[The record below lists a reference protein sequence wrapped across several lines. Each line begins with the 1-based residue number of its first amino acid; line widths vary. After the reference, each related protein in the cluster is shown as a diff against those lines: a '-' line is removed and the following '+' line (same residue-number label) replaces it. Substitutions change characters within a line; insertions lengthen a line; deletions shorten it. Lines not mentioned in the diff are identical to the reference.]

1 MEALVGRSA
10 ELDRID
16 VVLAARSALPA
27 GVLLHGREGIG
38 KTVLWSEAVRRARA
52 LGYRVLDCALS
63 RAESRLAYAGLADL
77 IGPVLAEVRP
87 CLAPPHTRA
96 LETAL
101 AIVNSRSSAP
111 DERAVAFGLH
121 GALSV
126 LARES
131 PIALAVDDVQWLD
144 PSSTL
149 MLSYAIRRLRREPVL
164 LILAWRDGDTSG
176 KGLLEDGGGPTVE
189 RILVGPLGL
198 GAIHRLLRTRLG
210 ASLTRPQL
218 LRIHAASEGNPLH
231 ALELTRA
238 IHRDIAQPDELLAL
252 LGGRVAGLPEQARLA
267 MTLAAVAT
275 ETDVDVLSGA
285 LGSNAIEALGPAIEA
300 DLVTVATGRIR
311 FRHPLIAVAAEAGV
325 SDGVRYDLHRR
336 LATATTSPE
345 SRIVHL
351 ARATPVP
358 DAEVAAAV
366 EEGARRTRAR
376 GARASSA
383 HLYEAAAR
391 LTPPTDEANLVRRQL
406 AAAAAWYEAGDAVL
420 AERILSAL
428 LAELGAGD
436 QRCEAGWR
444 LGMLL
449 DEGGRWQEAGALW
462 KAALAEVEDPGL
474 RSRILCSMA
483 ITAFYTDSVHEAITL
498 ATSAV
503 GAAEMGSD
511 RASLACSLAVQ
522 ALTLT
527 MSGETAVESLLE
539 RALAVEA
546 ELGESLGE
554 SLGDWSPSAVAAE
567 CARHVGDVEGA
578 RRHYATVLERARNAG
593 DANVEQ
599 WASFGLASA
608 EILAGRYGRASD
620 LADTV
625 LDIADQTGQMRIP
638 ARSLRAHIDAHLGHL
653 DRARELIGEAIARAT
668 EADEAA
674 HLFGAYNVLG
684 VIESCAGDAAAAA
697 RAFGTARRVA
707 ADLGLAHAAARRA
720 FLSEVEVAAAAGEL
734 DQADAAL
741 TAFEAVTNGTRP
753 LWSITLL
760 HRARASMLVARGDL
774 EAAAAELEAAVAAD
788 NGLPPDRGRALLALG
803 SLSRRLRQHA
813 RARDLLGQALALF
826 AGLGTSPWID
836 RASAELARVP
846 GRRSTEQHGLTDA
859 EARIAELV
867 AGGRTN
873 REVASALFLSVKTVE
888 VTLTHVYQKLGV
900 RSRTELA
907 YRFRG
912 PPKL

>member
-1 MEALVGRSA
+1 MESPVGRSA

-16 VVLAARSALPA
+16 VVLAARDALPA

-38 KTVLWSEAVRRARA
+38 KTVLWSEAVRRARH
-52 LGYRVLDCALS
+52 LGYRVLDCALA
-63 RAESRLAYAGLADL
+63 RAESRLTYAGLADL
-77 IGPVLAEVRP
+77 IGPVLDEVRP
-87 CLAPPHTRA
+87 RLARPHTRA

-101 AIVNSRSSAP
+101 AIVSSRSSAP

-121 GALSV
+121 GALSA

-164 LILAWRDGDTSG
+164 LILAWRDDDTSG
-176 KGLLEDGGGPTVE
+176 KGLLEDRGGPTVE

-231 ALELTRA
+231 ALELARA
-238 IHRDIAQPDELLAL
+238 VHRDLAGPDELLAL
-252 LGGRVAGLPEQARLA
+252 LGGRVARLAEQARLA
-267 MTLAAVAT
+267 LALAAVAT
-275 ETDVDVLSGA
+275 ETDVDVLSAA
-285 LGSNAIEALGPAIEA
+285 LGSDVIEALRPAIEA
-300 DLVTVATGRIR
+300 DLVTVTTGRVR
-311 FRHPLIAVAAEAGV
+311 FRHPVIAAAAEAGV
-325 SDGVRYDLHRR
+325 SDGLRYDLHRR

-345 SRIVHL
+345 SRVTHL
-351 ARATPVP
+351 AQATSIP
-358 DAEVAAAV
+358 DIEVAAAV
-366 EEGARRTRAR
+366 EEAARTTRAR

-383 HLYEAAAR
+383 QLYEAAAR
-391 LTPPTDEANLVRRQL
+391 LTPPVEKVDLVRRRL
-406 AAAAAWYEAGDAVL
+406 AAATAWYEAGDAAL

-428 LAELGAGD
+428 LAELDAGD

-444 LGMLL
+444 LGILL
-449 DEGGRWQEAGALW
+449 DEGGRWQEATVLW
-462 KAALAEVEDPGL
+462 KAALAHAQDPGL
-474 RSRILCSMA
+474 RSQILCSMA
-483 ITAFYTDSVHEAITL
+483 ITAFYTASVQEATAL
-498 ATSAV
+498 AGSAV
-503 GAAEMGSD
+503 EAAEMANE
-511 RASLACSLAVQ
+511 RASLARSLAVQ

-527 MSGETAVESLLE
+527 MSGRTAVGGILE

-546 ELGESLGE
+546 ELGEF
-554 SLGDWSPSAVAAE
+554 LGDWSPSALAPE
-567 CARHVGDVEGA
+567 CARHAGDVEEA
-578 RRHYATVLERARNAG
+578 RRHYATVLQQAQNAG

-599 WASFGLASA
+599 WASFGLASC
-608 EILAGRYGRASD
+608 EILAGCYESASD

-625 LDIADQTGQMRIP
+625 LDIADQTGQMLIP
-638 ARSLRAHIDAHLGHL
+638 ARSLRAHVDAHLGHL
-653 DRARELIGEAIARAT
+653 DRARGLIEEAIARAT

-674 HLFGAYNVLG
+674 HLLGAYNVLG

-697 RAFGTARRVA
+697 RAFGASRRLA
-707 ADLGLAHAAARRA
+707 ADLGFAHAATQRA
-720 FLSEVEVAAAAGEL
+720 LLSEVEAAAAAGEL
-734 DQADAAL
+734 AQADAAL
-741 TAFEAVTNGTRP
+741 AAFEAITREVRP
-753 LWSITLL
+753 PWSATLF

-774 EAAAAELEAAVAAD
+774 QAASAELEAALATD
-788 NGLPPDRGRALLALG
+788 NGLPPDRGLAMLALG

-813 RARDLLGQALALF
+813 RARDLLGQALTLF
-826 AGLGTSPWID
+826 AGLGARPWID
-836 RASAELARVP
+836 RASTELARIP

-873 REVASALFLSVKTVE
+873 RDVATALFLSVKTVE
-888 VTLTHVYQKLGV
+888 VTLTRIYQKLGV

-907 YRFRG
+907 HRFRE